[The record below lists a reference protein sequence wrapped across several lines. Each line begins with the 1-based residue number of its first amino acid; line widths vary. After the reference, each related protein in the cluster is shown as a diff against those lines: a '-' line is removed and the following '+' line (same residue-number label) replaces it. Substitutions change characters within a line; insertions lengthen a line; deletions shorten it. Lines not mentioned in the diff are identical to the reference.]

1 MTHFLKTGNWQL
13 ETGLQRSLCK
23 DLGTNTL
30 WCGWDAAGT
39 NSTVAGVAID
49 NGKITTLPVTIPWS
63 STNVTV
69 TFGSAIF
76 APNDYLYVGF
86 EVLRVES
93 VNGAACVLERAQGG
107 SPAETHLSGSFI
119 YALSPLMKKNLLYL
133 NGNPS
138 VATRI
143 SIAMNT
149 LKLGLGGYAAGVN
162 FIPVPVLFNDN
173 VPAPFANP
181 DEFAAVT
188 SNLANCLLNTDGK
201 IYYPDPG
208 NQAFRNYF
216 ASTVQAFQIVAVDVW
231 EEYHCRFGEI
241 HCGTAAVRS
250 LPHTPPWWENDVIK
264 TKWKDEK

>member
-1 MTHFLKTGNWQL
+1 MTHFLTTKNWKL
-13 ETGLQRSLCK
+13 KTGLQRSLCK

-69 TFGSAIF
+69 TFGSVLF
-76 APNDYLYVGF
+76 ASNDYLHVGF
-86 EVLRVES
+86 EVLRVAS
-93 VNGAACVLERAQGG
+93 ANGATCVLERAQGG
-107 SPAETHLSGSFI
+107 SPAETHLSGSVI

-138 VATRI
+138 VTTRI
-143 SIAMNT
+143 GIAMNA
-149 LKLGLGGYAAGVN
+149 LKLGLGSYAANVN
-162 FIPVPVLFNDN
+162 FVPVPVLFDDGWDPRD
-173 VPAPFANP
+173 PAKFLAI
-181 DEFAAVT
+181 T
-188 SNLANCLLNTDGK
+188 SNLANCLLNKDGK

-216 ASTVQAFQIVAVDVW
+216 ASTVQAFQIVAVDMW
-231 EEYHCRFGEI
+231 EEYHCLCGEI

-250 LPHTPPWWENDVIK
+250 LPVNPPWWDQDVIK
-264 TKWKDEK
+264 VKWGNEK